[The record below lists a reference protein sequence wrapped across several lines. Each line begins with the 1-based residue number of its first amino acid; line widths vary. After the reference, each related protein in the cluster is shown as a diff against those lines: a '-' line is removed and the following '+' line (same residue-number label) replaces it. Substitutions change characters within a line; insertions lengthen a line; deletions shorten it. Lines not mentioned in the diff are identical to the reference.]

1 MKKGNVL
8 LSFLIIGLASFA
20 QAGSFD
26 FAKAN
31 NLDKA
36 KTIGVRKER
45 KDKYGYNSQIE
56 RWLLKTGYSVASDFT
71 SFYAVEYLVGPQPV
85 RRGADDFT
93 FRIKV
98 YETGSGKLIASASIV
113 SHSKNEILDNLDR
126 YISEF
131 FTKAS
136 N

>member
-1 MKKGNVL
+1 MKNVVVFL
-8 LSFLIIGLASFA
+8 LFFVSSHITFA
-20 QAGSFD
+20 QSGAFD
-26 FAKAN
+26 FAKSE
-31 NLDKA
+31 NLDKT

-45 KDKYGYNSQIE
+45 KDKYGYNSLIE
-56 RWLLKTGYSVASDFT
+56 RWLLKTGYSVGSDFT

-98 YETGSGKLIASASIV
+98 YEVTSGKLIASASIV
-113 SHSKNEILDNLDR
+113 SRSKNEILDNLDR
-126 YISEF
+126 YVSEF
-131 FTKAS
+131 FNKAA